1 MTSDRNSQSMEF
13 IEPNFL
19 YSTGLSVGQDDG
31 SANKLGSSFI
41 EFGEDGARSR
51 FGSWHD
57 VARIGCKVTSVAYE
71 SVKLVANAR
80 RWDGPW
86 NLRLRLRYRSPEP
99 IVEKHA
105 RHRCEVAEVDDAE
118 QRDDRGLVVVML

>member
-1 MTSDRNSQSMEF
+1 VTSDRNSQSMEF

-57 VARIGCKVTSVAYE
+57 VARIGCKVTGVAYE

-86 NLRLRLRYRSPEP
+86 NLRPRLRYRSPEP

-105 RHRCEVAEVDDAE
+105 GIGARLPRLTTRNSAMIAAW
-118 QRDDRGLVVVML
+118 LW